1 MFGRK
6 KKNETNGDTPSA
18 GAANGAGHSGA
29 AAVGLGAM
37 IEEISRKYKRREAII
52 FEGRKIT
59 YSELNE
65 SVNRVA
71 GGLESLGIQQGDRV
85 AMMLPNIPEFAYAFF
100 GIQKLGAVAVPFNTM
115 YKGREISFI
124 LRDSG
129 AKAIV
134 CLSNFANLINE
145 IKDECPDLKHVITTG
160 QRTLV
165 FIDPDATV
173 NVQLVVEQT
182 HFESAESVFHLV
194 GEIMV
199 NAFKSAGVEDAWYK
213 HQGAI
218 RAHGKKLA
226 TILVSEIENLYV
238 INVVAFLKDMD
249 TDPLFKVLWVPP
261 EIKDKAVEPTTSVEG
276 ESGTAIT
283 VEAFRD
289 LVTAEF
295 TRVLG
300 VTFENG
306 DLTRDEQMAYEKNR
320 ALAGRV

>member
-1 MFGRK
+1 APG
-6 KKNETNGDTPSA
+6 T
-18 GAANGAGHSGA
+18 AAS
-29 AAVGLGAM
+29 AVGLGEM
-37 IEEISRKYKRREAII
+37 LDEITRKYKRRDAILY
-52 FEGRKIT
+52 EGRKIP

-65 SVNRVA
+65 SANRVA
-71 GGLESLGIQQGDRV
+71 GGLAALGINPGDRV
-85 AMMLPNIPEFAYAFF
+85 AMMLPNIPEFAYTFF

-145 IKDECPDLKHVITTG
+145 IKDECPDLDHVITTG

-173 NVQLVVEQT
+173 NVQLVVEQSR
-182 HFESAESVFHLV
+182 FESAESVFHV
-194 GEIMV
+194 IGEILV
-199 NAFKSAGVEDAWYK
+199 NTFKQAGVEDAWYK
-213 HQGAI
+213 HQGAV

-238 INVVAFLKDMD
+238 VNVVAFLKDMD

-261 EIKDKAVEPTTSVEG
+261 EIKDKAVEPTTSIES
-276 ESGTAIT
+276 ESGRTLS

-289 LVTAEF
+289 LLTAEF
-295 TRVLG
+295 TRTMG
-300 VTFENG
+300 ITFQPGE
-306 DLTRDEQMAYEKNR
+306 LTRDEQMAYEKNR
-320 ALAGRV
+320 ALAGRL